1 MNGLLRR
8 LNIGRAS
15 DNDLLAY
22 YHSPLAGQPH
32 AYQLEADS
40 TRNASRRRVAILE
53 LDPPEHSSGDDGDG
67 GCSLRSRRGLVSGL
81 TIVAPSG
88 SSFILLTPPSTA
100 PLSAP
105 SSYCP
110 VPSSHQRSTS
120 ESLPRKKFPLRD
132 IGIVGTTRLAKYDTN
147 PDKSLPDMY
156 ASVNNNTSLQPPI
169 FQQPTSSS
177 SSQEPA
183 TPAPVRALKIMKR
196 TKTQD
201 SLSPQRNPQLAP
213 QTGEKKRAVIPPITV
228 DLASESLTDTAQ
240 PKSSSI
246 TSPSILVLPATNSTL
261 SYANYEPGVHSTA
274 GPLPPPPRLPGFQGN
289 SIATVSPPPPRPPR
303 LNSPMPL
310 RNTPQ
315 SEDIEAVKQALQLP
329 SSVSA
334 TLASR
339 TRTTS
344 GESLK
349 KGTTTGSTSPNDV
362 PHTVVAR
369 FVTLLLHLAS
379 KCKHHR
385 LISSFRLFF
394 SCWY

>member
-32 AYQLEADS
+32 ACQLDAVS
-40 TRNASRRRVAILE
+40 TRNASRRQVAILE

-67 GCSLRSRRGLVSGL
+67 DCSLRSRRGLASAL
-81 TIVAPSG
+81 TIVAPSD

-110 VPSSHQRSTS
+110 APPNHQRSTS
-120 ESLPRKKFPLRD
+120 ESLPRRKFPVRD
-132 IGIVGTTRLAKYDTN
+132 VGIVGTARLAKYDTN
-147 PDKSLPDMY
+147 PDKSLPDIY
-156 ASVNNNTSLQPPI
+156 ASVNNNTSLHPPI
-169 FQQPTSSS
+169 FQQPAASSS
-177 SSQEPA
+177 YQSSQESA

-196 TKTQD
+196 TETQD
-201 SLSPQRNPQLAP
+201 SLSPQRNPQPAP
-213 QTGEKKRAVIPPITV
+213 QLGEKKRAVLPPITV
-228 DLASESLTDTAQ
+228 DLASESTTGAAQ

-246 TSPSILVLPATNSTL
+246 TSPPILVLPATDSTL
-261 SYANYEPGVHSTA
+261 SYVNYEPGVHSTA

-289 SIATVSPPPPRPPR
+289 SIATISPPPPRPPR

-315 SEDIEAVKQALQLP
+315 SENIEAVKQALQLP

-339 TRTTS
+339 TRTIS

-362 PHTVVAR
+362 PRTVVAR
-369 FVTLLLHLAS
+369 FVTLLFYQNAS
-379 KCKHHR
+379 
-385 LISSFRLFF
+385 IIG
-394 SCWY
+394 